1 MKAVSGKDLCKA
13 LEQNGW
19 VLLRIKGSHHHY
31 AKEGVSH
38 IVSVPVH
45 GSKDLATGLQSTLM
59 KSAGL
64 TEADL

>member
-1 MKAVSGKDLCKA
+1 VKAVSGKDFCKA

-19 VLLRIKGSHHHY
+19 TLLRIKGSHHHY
-31 AKEGVSH
+31 AKEGVAH

-59 KSAGL
+59 KSAKL
-64 TEADL
+64 TTVDL